1 MVTQLFD
8 DKLRHY
14 QGWARGAE
22 SIYAFYDRSALQECG
37 FLRRMLQRWADRFPN
52 EHRRRIFSRMRHKGS
67 GSATEDRQFNA
78 ALLELFLHEFLQG
91 TGASVLVDPEIGGL
105 TPDFKVTEQLDTGQQ
120 IDYVVEATDIEVGRN
135 SELEIPWIERAA
147 LDVLN
152 EIESPDFYLHV
163 ETSGALG
170 SMPSKRSL
178 KPVRAITQRH

>member
-1 MVTQLFD
+1 
-8 DKLRHY
+8 
-14 QGWARGAE
+14 
-22 SIYAFYDRSALQECG
+22 
-37 FLRRMLQRWADRFPN
+37 
-52 EHRRRIFSRMRHKGS
+52 MRHKGS
-67 GSATEDRQFNA
+67 SSATEDRQFNA
-78 ALLELFLHEFLQG
+78 ALLELFLHEFLRG

>member
-1 MVTQLFD
+1 
-8 DKLRHY
+8 
-14 QGWARGAE
+14 
-22 SIYAFYDRSALQECG
+22 
-37 FLRRMLQRWADRFPN
+37 
-52 EHRRRIFSRMRHKGS
+52 MRHKGS

-178 KPVRAITQRH
+178 KSPFEQLLKDTDYDRGVISGKYQLSPRKQSPARLIWRGPSGILALRLALIDRHRLALGCVRRRLH

>member
-1 MVTQLFD
+1 
-8 DKLRHY
+8 
-14 QGWARGAE
+14 
-22 SIYAFYDRSALQECG
+22 
-37 FLRRMLQRWADRFPN
+37 
-52 EHRRRIFSRMRHKGS
+52 MRHKGS

-78 ALLELFLHEFLQG
+78 ALLELSLHEFLQG

-135 SELEIPWIERAA
+135 SELEIPWIEQAA

-170 SMPSKRSL
+170 SMPSKGSL
-178 KPVRAITQRH
+178 KSPFEQLLKDTDYDRWIAENDYRHWNPDSMPSATCRHGNWTLKGYLMPVSPEYRPATGNFVGM